1 MSPLAFRLWGTTRC
15 VTAHGLVPRS
25 PDSHY
30 CVSLISAA
38 RPLLIHLHPLMSWA
52 RAQASSACCVCGS
65 VCPDG
70 FVVMHDIVVMVWRA
84 VLVALHGLLFTHQGG
99 QASCWS
105 LSLTSALAWC
115 FACQTHVLSWLHAPV
130 RNVYVG
136 QIHAPIAGLQVLPTS
151 RAGNISQSLS
161 ASPLSRWLVPSVNVH
176 FVSSSANSCVGY
188 PSSSSRSSAGLSLG

>member
-1 MSPLAFRLWGTTRC
+1 MLPPKGGLCDESLCVAFGAEAVSMSPLAFRLWGTTRC

-65 VCPDG
+65 VCSDG
-70 FVVMHDIVVMVWRA
+70 FVVMHDIVVMVWRT

-99 QASCWS
+99 QAGCWS

-136 QIHAPIAGLQVLPTS
+136 
-151 RAGNISQSLS
+151 
-161 ASPLSRWLVPSVNVH
+161 
-176 FVSSSANSCVGY
+176 
-188 PSSSSRSSAGLSLG
+188 